1 MLFNY
6 PITRLPNYQFLR
18 LLIAF
23 FLLGFSGIS
32 QQPQGGKSA
41 PAKPAEPPA
50 QFASMPKPDPANH
63 LPVGQT
69 LVYTAEWRV
78 FNAGTVTLRLEQ
90 PQAGQ
95 EARVLGTADAAGAV
109 ALLYHVRDRYE
120 SFFNT
125 ASLCSKSLSK
135 NMEEGLRRVNATI
148 AFDYPRGKAVLDQKN
163 LKKGDNK
170 HAEND
175 IPGCVTDLLSDF
187 YVVGTLPLQPGK
199 TFSLPLNDGGKTV
212 TVDVHAEAREQIK
225 TPAGTF
231 NTIRVQP
238 DVPSGV
244 LRGKGNMWIW
254 YAEDLRMP
262 VRLRGHLFWGTVTF
276 TLQRIEKK

>member
-1 MLFNY
+1 M
-6 PITRLPNYQFLR
+6 
-18 LLIAF
+18 
-23 FLLGFSGIS
+23 
-32 QQPQGGKSA
+32 
-41 PAKPAEPPA
+41 PAKPAEPPQ

-63 LPVGQT
+63 FPAGQT

-78 FNAGTVTLRLEQ
+78 FNAGTATLRLEQ
-90 PQAGQ
+90 TGQ
-95 EARVLGTADAAGAV
+95 EAHVFGAADAAGTV

-135 NMEEGLRRVNATI
+135 KMEEGLRRVNADI
-148 AFDYPRGKAVLDQKN
+148 AFDYQRGKAVLDQKN
-163 LKKGDNK
+163 LKKGDSK

-175 IPGCVTDLLSDF
+175 IPVCVTDLLSAF
-187 YVVGTLPLQPGK
+187 YIVGSLPLQPGK
-199 TFSLPLNDGGKTV
+199 TFSIPLNDGGKTV
-212 TVDVHAEAREQIK
+212 TVDVHAEEREQVK

-231 NTIRVQP
+231 NTIRLQP

-244 LRGKGNMWIW
+244 LKGKGKIWIW